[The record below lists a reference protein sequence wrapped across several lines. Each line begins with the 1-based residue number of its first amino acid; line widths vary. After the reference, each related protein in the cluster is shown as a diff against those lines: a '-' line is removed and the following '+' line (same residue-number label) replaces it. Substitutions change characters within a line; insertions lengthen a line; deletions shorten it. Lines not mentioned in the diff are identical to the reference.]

1 MRDRVLFLDRK
12 DMLFGYQ
19 LDRIES
25 MDIPEFENIDINYAI
40 EFYEIKRYF
49 DAGIHLKTWTE
60 TSYQEYERKSK
71 TLYGLTMRFINNIDD
86 DSIIKHYAAVDT
98 LYHASFW
105 QLFCICKLHKKIS
118 NNAFARLIQSD
129 HISSFD
135 LFEHKEVVTSY
146 GPELRDYILTNVN
159 HIQLIIHVYEQDFTP
174 GKKLF
179 LPDEL
184 TGEDICGYISQYVAS
199 QNVNPNHLEAIR
211 LMRATVQIPITDE
224 IRLAAKRRYQEEA
237 EKMTSNGTLITS
249 GVGVILS
256 PDQEE
261 VKKYEQNG
269 NDYTCSYSN
278 KWLKDTLDYPSIL
291 NNFIY
296 VFEFV
301 DVPQMRSLQVHTRTQ
316 SGVFGRVFQS
326 QSSRMYPDSFGFK
339 SVQNMCN
346 LQMNAYYE
354 FLNANEICLEEVL
367 QWVFTQYLQ
376 EEFCFPEMRVRF
388 PSKGTTYSEKCSTII
403 TAFESILKQY
413 CLYVKHGA
421 IDFELMAMSSASVK
435 FDMVPSLLKKK
446 YIYGKGNDYKSL
458 TYLMFSDQCML
469 SFVPRIYE
477 TGKRYDCFLELIRHE
492 TIYMSDYQ
500 ERDIPALRYLAEHG
514 LICISVDGI
523 ITLCDTRRVALL
535 RDLYQHDAI
544 NISHYNRD
552 VSPIIT
558 EWEKEGI
565 VCGNNTLFSEPDV
578 NYLNYLLN
586 RAEYDNGLEI
596 RNRYAHGVLQIDPDE
611 AVHKRNYIIL
621 LRVLVLLAIKINDE
635 LCTLNPIE
643 PIQP

>member
-1 MRDRVLFLDRK
+1 MRDRVLFLDRN
-12 DMLFGYQ
+12 DMLCGYQ
-19 LDRIES
+19 LDRIET
-25 MDIPEFENIDINYAI
+25 MDIPEFETMTINDAI

-49 DAGIHLKTWTE
+49 DADMHLKTWTE

-86 DSIIKHYAAVDT
+86 DNIIKHYAAVDT

-118 NNAFARLIQSD
+118 NNAFAQLIQSD

-237 EKMTSNGTLITS
+237 EKMTSKGTLITS

-269 NDYTCSYSN
+269 NDYTFSYSIQ
-278 KWLKDTLDYPSIL
+278 WLKDTLDYPSVL

-296 VFEFV
+296 VFEVV

-316 SGVFGRVFQS
+316 SGIFDRVFRS

-354 FLNANEICLEEVL
+354 FLNANGVHLEDVL

-376 EEFCFPEMRVRF
+376 EVFGFPEMRTRF

-413 CLYVKHGA
+413 CLYVKHGT
-421 IDFELMAMSSASVK
+421 IDFELMAMSSGSVK
-435 FDMVPSLLKKK
+435 FDIVPSLLKEK
-446 YIYGKGNDYKSL
+446 YLYGKGADYESL
-458 TYLMFSDQCML
+458 THLMFSDQCML
-469 SFVPRIYE
+469 KFIPRIHKADQHY
-477 TGKRYDCFLELIRHE
+477 KSFLELLRNE
-492 TIYMSDYQ
+492 TVYLSDYHD
-500 ERDIPALRYLAEHG
+500 RDMPSLRFLEKHSMIHISAEG
-514 LICISVDGI
+514 LIELHDI
-523 ITLCDTRRVALL
+523 RRVALL
-535 RDLYQHDAI
+535 RDLYQHDVI
-544 NISHYNRD
+544 NISHYGANIT
-552 VSPIIT
+552 PIIT
-558 EWEKEGI
+558 EWEKDGI
-565 VCGNNTLFSEPDV
+565 VYGNNTLFSQPEVD
-578 NYLNYLLN
+578 YLNYLLN

-596 RNRYAHGVLQIDPDE
+596 RNRYSHGVLQIDPDE
-611 AVHKRNYIIL
+611 AVHKHNYIIL